1 MSGSVAVDWETQ
13 MCRVR
18 LVRRKRVPAT
28 FTLERSHEHAVLRLK
43 ESAWLAVHVPVCPRC
58 CGRSMARLKR
68 VHMKPDA

>member
-18 LVRRKRVPAT
+18 LVRRIVRKRVPAT

-43 ESAWLAVHVPVCPRC
+43 ESAWLAV
-58 CGRSMARLKR
+58 
-68 VHMKPDA
+68 